1 MKILL
6 NLLVGC
12 MLVLTIGC
20 SSSDTEER
28 ANEEIDNAMEELDE
42 AMEEVDDAMEQVED
56 VMEEVELVLED
67 VPVIV
72 QEALET
78 ALSETQ
84 SSIDEVRW
92 EMERGFFEA
101 EFEID
106 GKELGIY
113 FDEQGVI
120 VAREEKIP
128 ADELPEEVMATLERE
143 YQDFEIDEVERIKSD
158 EEVLYEIELE
168 SKRIEAEILIDED
181 GNIREKYEE
190 YAEDKDY

>member
-1 MKILL
+1 M
-6 NLLVGC
+6 GC
-12 MLVLTIGC
+12 MLVLTMSC
-20 SSSDTEER
+20 SSSDPEER

-42 AMEEVDDAMEQVED
+42 AMEEVDEAMEQVEEA
-56 VMEEVELVLED
+56 MEEVELVLED
-67 VPVIV
+67 VPLIV
-72 QEALET
+72 REALET

-128 ADELPEEVMATLERE
+128 ASELPEEVLVTLESE
-143 YQDFEIDEVERIKSD
+143 YQDFEIDEVERIRSE

-168 SKRIEAEILIDED
+168 NKRVEAEILIDKN